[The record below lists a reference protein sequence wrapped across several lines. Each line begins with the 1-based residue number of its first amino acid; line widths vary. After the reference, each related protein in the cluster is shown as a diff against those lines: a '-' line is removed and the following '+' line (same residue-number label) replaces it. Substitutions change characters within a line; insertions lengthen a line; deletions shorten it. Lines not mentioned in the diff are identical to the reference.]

1 MINSQLAVR
10 VKEYRTRKGMSQ
22 EVLAEKSGISHRTV
36 QRIENGESNPTGDT
50 LIRLSTALGVNPD
63 DLIDWTLLEDRKY
76 LIFLNLSAMSFIF
89 FPILGI
95 LVPFIMWTSK
105 KDKLRNINKVGVELI
120 NFELTWTIMLV
131 IVPLALFLLASVG
144 LIETFSLRT
153 ILLSTT
159 IMYVLNSITIL
170 LNTFRISNNKEVS
183 YFSSIKFLKQ

>member
-105 KDKLRNINKVGVELI
+105 KDKLRNINKVAVELI